1 MQIFYSHQTRPTKMR
16 SETLKKIAQFK
27 QKQTAL
33 LKMKQDL
40 LVTLPSYNLQNK
52 QVLKNAQEALERFTP
67 TKLDISQELNT
78 LSKLRVQAVQDAQK
92 TQEMLAKE
100 MTELQLLLKDIEEA
114 RPIDQLTV
122 DDIAKASDLDEKVEK
137 MAKRGQWKVP
147 GYYEK
152 FGEFSVGF

>member
-1 MQIFYSHQTRPTKMR
+1 MR